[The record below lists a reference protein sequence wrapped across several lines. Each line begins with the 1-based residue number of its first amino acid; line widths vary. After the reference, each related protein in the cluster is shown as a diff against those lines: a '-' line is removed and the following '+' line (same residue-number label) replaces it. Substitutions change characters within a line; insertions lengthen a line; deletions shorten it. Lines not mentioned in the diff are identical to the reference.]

1 MSRTKSVLLRLTEE
15 EHSRLKEL
23 AGREPVSAY
32 LRRVA
37 LGTEIT
43 IDSSIIEEAR
53 KNPPDPSW
61 AKIDPPPQRLS
72 QPVEPIP
79 TQRFA
84 DAEEHRKAMEEG
96 RPVNR
101 GTPLPATCKCP
112 VSSCDYRARSLAARC
127 PRHGRLVV
135 PA

>member
-1 MSRTKSVLLRLTEE
+1 MPRTKSVLLRLTEE

-37 LGTEIT
+37 LSTGPGN
-43 IDSSIIEEAR
+43 DVMRRAFEEAKGVASESR
-53 KNPPDPSW
+53 SATAKDSDLRTDAPS
-61 AKIDPPPQRLS
+61 PPQRPS
-72 QPVEPIP
+72 QHKWASEKGKPS
-79 TQRFA
+79 
-84 DAEEHRKAMEEG
+84 
-96 RPVNR
+96 
-101 GTPLPATCKCP
+101 TPFCKCP
-112 VSSCDYRARSLAARC
+112 VSSCDYRAGSLAARC

>member
-1 MSRTKSVLLRLTEE
+1 MPRTKSVLLRLTEE

-37 LGTEIT
+37 
-43 IDSSIIEEAR
+43 IER
-53 KNPPDPSW
+53 HFKDVDRD
-61 AKIDPPPQRLS
+61 AKTAEKFKEFRDLPPQP
-72 QPVEPIP
+72 QPNVA
-79 TQRFA
+79 RR
-84 DAEEHRKAMEEG
+84 DS
-96 RPVNR
+96 
-101 GTPLPATCKCP
+101 CKCP
-112 VSSCDYRARSLAARC
+112 VSSCDYRAGSLAARC